1 MLGCR
6 VTKAGW
12 CLRRGGPGDWT
23 TAKSRGT
30 SCNADKTGSTLDELM
45 QSHSS
50 NTGNL
55 IGGDSL
61 AGGGAALAGVRL
73 SGLVGGI
80 LHVHVANLNT
90 YCNAL
95 PSMRWRC
102 MVCIRLSLNL
112 QWQSAIIASSSLG
125 VFPSSPDIK
134 PLSVVH
140 SSMSFSHSSCMRFLV
155 AGESDGDAGDS
166 SYHSSGEP

>member
-1 MLGCR
+1 MCLTLLGCR

-23 TAKSRGT
+23 AAKSRGT
-30 SCNADKTGSTLDELM
+30 SCNADKTGSTFDELM

-73 SGLVGGI
+73 SGLVGGV
-80 LHVHVANLNT
+80 LD
-90 YCNAL
+90 
-95 PSMRWRC
+95 SM
-102 MVCIRLSLNL
+102 
-112 QWQSAIIASSSLG
+112 ASSSMKWRTK
-125 VFPSSPDIK
+125 VYIY
-134 PLSVVH
+134 
-140 SSMSFSHSSCMRFLV
+140 V
-155 AGESDGDAGDS
+155 ANI
-166 SYHSSGEP
+166 YTW